1 MQAVADRYH
10 TRCAELIFFLR
21 SQFTP
26 PRGPQYSGA
35 SHDRSGV
42 GGSAMDRSK
51 EMVRHS
57 DRSKY
62 ARKYRLRFSANSE
75 AQSLM
80 TIVSALNGWLGVPS
94 IISFR

>member
-1 MQAVADRYH
+1 
-10 TRCAELIFFLR
+10 
-21 SQFTP
+21 
-26 PRGPQYSGA
+26 
-35 SHDRSGV
+35 
-42 GGSAMDRSK
+42 MDRSK

>member
-21 SQFTP
+21 FQFM
-26 PRGPQYSGA
+26 
-35 SHDRSGV
+35 V
-42 GGSAMDRSK
+42 GLVERPGSALGRSK
-51 EMVRHS
+51 ETVGPN

-62 ARKYRLRFSANSE
+62 ARKYRLRFTADSE

-80 TIVSALNGWLGVPS
+80 VIVSALNGWLGVPS